1 MRVRLSK
8 ESWACPD
15 YERLISEYAKV
26 ALAFSE
32 VDEAYR
38 RARERAALD
47 ACLIRKYEQAGRVAD
62 EAWLALNAH
71 LAAHRCCGEHEG
83 RGGSKA

>member
-15 YERLISEYAKV
+15 YERLIYEYTKV

-32 VDEAYR
+32 IDEAYR
-38 RARERAALD
+38 RAKERAALD
-47 ACLIRKYEQAGRVAD
+47 ACLIRRHEQAGRTAD

-71 LAAHRCCGEHEG
+71 LAAHRC
-83 RGGSKA
+83 GGA

>member
-1 MRVRLSK
+1 LNK

-15 YERLISEYAKV
+15 YERLISEYTKV

-38 RARERAALD
+38 QAKERAVLD
-47 ACLIRKYEQAGRVAD
+47 ACLIRRHEQAGRVAD

-71 LAAHRCCGEHEG
+71 LAAHRC
-83 RGGSKA
+83 GGS